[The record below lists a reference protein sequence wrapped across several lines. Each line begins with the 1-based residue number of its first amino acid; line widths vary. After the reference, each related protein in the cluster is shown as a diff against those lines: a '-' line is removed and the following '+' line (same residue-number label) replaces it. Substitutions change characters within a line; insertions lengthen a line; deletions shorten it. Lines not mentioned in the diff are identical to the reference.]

1 MNDIAGSS
9 YERAQRFVDLH
20 AGDELFVMANP
31 TTIGVAQMLER
42 LGYPALGTSSAALAR
57 SYGRRD
63 GENALT
69 RVEAIDHAK
78 ALAAATTV
86 PISGDF
92 ENGYGDDPSA
102 VAETVRASIDAGLA
116 GCCIEDA
123 TGRNDQAIYD
133 PGLAAER
140 IAAGAEAIGD
150 APFVLV
156 ARAEN
161 FLHGRPDLHD
171 TVARLQSFEA
181 AGATAVYAPGFTTL
195 EQVSAVVSS
204 VGIPVNVLIGM
215 PGQMFS
221 LDDLAQA
228 GVRRVSVGSGFER
241 VANAALRRAAE
252 QLLDTSAPLGPMFS
266 TSLTQSWQEPDG
278 CGAAFGHTVVT
289 ADNYPVPLL
298 RDPTLDLDA
307 QTVGDPI
314 GVCVVCDDFGDVED
328 VAIAEACFSKCIGV
342 GR

>member
-1 MNDIAGSS
+1 MNGIAGSS
-9 YERAQRFVDLH
+9 YERAQRFVELH

-31 TTIGVAQMLER
+31 TTIGVAKMLER

-78 ALAAATTV
+78 VLAAATTV

-204 VGIPVNVLIGM
+204 VGIPVNVLIGI

-266 TSLTQSWQEPDG
+266 MAWS
-278 CGAAFGHTVVT
+278 H
-289 ADNYPVPLL
+289 
-298 RDPTLDLDA
+298 
-307 QTVGDPI
+307 
-314 GVCVVCDDFGDVED
+314 
-328 VAIAEACFSKCIGV
+328 
-342 GR
+342 